1 MSALDNSHSRSGEK
15 GLIFNIQP
23 LSIHDGPGIR
33 TTVFMKGCPLICEW
47 CENPESQNAF
57 EEIMTRDIKCTRC
70 GRCIEACS
78 LGAITID
85 EERRKIDRAK
95 CNLCLECANACPNG
109 ALFISGEFKGVEEI
123 VEEVAKDSL
132 FYRISGGGVT
142 ISGGEPLTQSE
153 FVTQVLKGLKE
164 KGIHT
169 ALDTT
174 GFAPWEK
181 MEGVLEYVDLVLFD
195 LKHVDPEIHRQ
206 RTGVG
211 NELIL
216 HNLQKTAYKAKTWVR
231 VPVIPCFN
239 DSESAIQQIAIFC
252 STLPVEKL
260 SLLPYHGWAE
270 TKYEALGR
278 EFLMKAIQSHSD
290 ERMKELCE
298 VIMAAGLECTIKY

>member
-1 MSALDNSHSRSGEK
+1 M
-15 GLIFNIQP
+15 IFNIQP

-33 TTVFMKGCPLICEW
+33 TTVFMKGCPLRCEW
-47 CENPESQNAF
+47 CDNPESQNAF
-57 EEIMTRDIKCTRC
+57 EEIMTRDIKCTQC
-70 GRCIEACS
+70 GRCVEACS

-85 EERRKIDRAK
+85 EGRRKIDRAK
-95 CNLCLECANACPNG
+95 CNLCLECARACPNG
-109 ALFISGEFKGVEEI
+109 AIVISGEYKSVEEV

-142 ISGGEPLTQSE
+142 ISGGEPLAQSE
-153 FVTQVLKGLKE
+153 FVAQVLKGLKE

-174 GFAPWEK
+174 GCAPWEK
-181 MEGVLEYVDLVLFD
+181 MERVLEYVDLVLFD

-216 HNLQKTAYKAKTWVR
+216 RNLQKTAYKTRTWVR
-231 VPVIPCFN
+231 VPVIPGFN
-239 DSESAIQQIAIFC
+239 ESDSDIQRIADFC

-270 TKYEALGR
+270 AKYETLGR
-278 EFLMKAIQSHSD
+278 EFPTKDIQPPSD

-298 VIMAAGLECTIKY
+298 IVTAAGLKCTIKY